1 MKFSDFISQGAI
13 QAALSSNTKELVI
26 GELVDSLQ
34 EAGEISAADREDI
47 VKAILKREELG
58 STGIGR
64 GIAVPHTKH
73 PSVKKLVGTVGV
85 SASGVEFDSLDGET
99 VQLFFLL
106 ISPPDRPSDHLRAL
120 ENISRQLRDETFCRF
135 LKQAKT
141 KQDILQLLAEADDNH
156 FGGH

>member
-1 MKFSDFISQGAI
+1 MKFSDFVSTGAI
-13 QAALSSNTKELVI
+13 RADLKSADKESVI

-34 EAGEISAADREDI
+34 AAGEISAADRDDI

-73 PSVKKLVGTVGV
+73 PSVNKLVGTVGV
-85 SASGVEFDSLDGET
+85 SSEGVEFDSLDGER
-99 VQLFFLL
+99 VHLFFLL
-106 ISPPDRPSDHLRAL
+106 VSPPDRPGDHLRAL

-135 LKQAKT
+135 LKQSKT
-141 KQDILQLLAEADDNH
+141 TGDITQLLEEADNNQ
-156 FGGH
+156 FG

>member
-1 MKFSDFISQGAI
+1 VSGKAIRADLRSTDKSSVIS
-13 QAALSSNTKELVI
+13 ELV
-26 GELVDSLQ
+26 ESLLG
-34 EAGEISAADREDI
+34 AGEVKAADKDDI

-73 PSVKKLVGTVGV
+73 PSVNKLIGTVGV
-85 SASGVEFDSLDGET
+85 STNGVEFESLDGEK

-106 ISPPDRPSDHLRAL
+106 VSPPDRPGDHLRAL

-135 LKQAKT
+135 LKQSKT
-141 KQDILQLLAEADDNH
+141 SDDILQLLNEADSSQ
-156 FGGH
+156 FGS